1 MTRAAL
7 HLEARPA
14 AEVGVDVLQL
24 GDVVLAVL
32 AELLQLLPVVQ
43 ELLTRV
49 SATTIVSWTV
59 DVSLLILLLYLT

>member
-1 MTRAAL
+1 MARAGL

-32 AELLQLLPVVQ
+32 AELLQLLPVIQ
-43 ELLTRV
+43 ELLARV
-49 SATTIVSWTV
+49 SATTIVS
-59 DVSLLILLLYLT
+59 